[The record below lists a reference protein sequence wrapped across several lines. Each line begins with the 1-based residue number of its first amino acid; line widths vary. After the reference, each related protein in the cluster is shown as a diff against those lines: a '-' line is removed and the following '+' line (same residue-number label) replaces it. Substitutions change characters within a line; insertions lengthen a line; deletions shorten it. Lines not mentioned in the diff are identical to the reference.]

1 MKKIF
6 IIFAALALFILGC
19 GSDSTEE
26 NDTSDTTDPQEE
38 TADTSADSETP
49 DASEQAEEQEDSDTN
64 DAAEGGK
71 KILVAY
77 FSRTENTKPLAEYAA
92 EILGADL
99 FRIEAAEPYTADD
112 INYNNSGCRAQ
123 REQQDEA
130 SRPAIKAAVSAMEQY
145 DVIVIAHPIW
155 YGIAPRIIS
164 TFLESYD
171 FSGKKLVTFCTSV
184 SSLLG
189 SSAENLHPLAP
200 DSIWLESRR
209 FAIGSSRDEIE
220 AWLKEIGLDI

>member
-1 MKKIF
+1 MKKILV
-6 IIFAALALFILGC
+6 ILATLALFVLGC
-19 GSDSTEE
+19 GSDSAEKEDE
-26 NDTSDTTDPQEE
+26 NQASDSQDEMS
-38 TADTSADSETP
+38 DTSADTETP
-49 DASEQAEEQEDSDTN
+49 DASEQVEEQEDADTN

-99 FRIEAAEPYTADD
+99 FRIEAAEPYTDDD
-112 INYNNSGCRAQ
+112 INYNTDCRAK

-130 SRPAIKAAVSAMEQY
+130 SRPAIKAAVTAMDQY
-145 DVIVIAHPIW
+145 DTVLIAHPIW

-171 FSGKKLVTFCTSV
+171 FSGKELVTFCTSA
-184 SSLLG
+184 SSPLG

-200 DSIWLESRR
+200 GSIWLESRR
-209 FAIGSSRDEIE
+209 FAIGSSKDEIE
-220 AWLKEIGLDI
+220 AWLKEIGF

>member
-6 IIFAALALFILGC
+6 IIFAALALFVLGC

-71 KILVAY
+71 ILVAY

-99 FRIEAAEPYTADD
+99 FRIEAAEPYTDDD

-130 SRPAIKAAVSAMEQY
+130 SRPAIKAALTAMEQY

-184 SSLLG
+184 SSPLG

-209 FAIGSSRDEIE
+209 FAIGTSRDEIE
-220 AWLKEIGLDI
+220 AWLKEIGFDI